1 MKKYLF
7 LSLLSIAIALVSHS
21 RQSDESKIR
30 AILQQQTEA
39 WNAGNLELFM
49 QGYWKSDSLLFI
61 GSSGVTYGWQ
71 KTLDNYKR
79 GYPNRQ
85 AMGILKFEIL
95 KVQRLSADHFFVV
108 GKWMLQREVGNL
120 SGHYTL
126 IWRLIEGEWKI
137 VSDHSS

>member
-49 QGYWKSDSLLFI
+49 QGYWQSDSLLFI

>member
-7 LSLLSIAIALVSHS
+7 LSLLSLGLAFVSHS
-21 RQSDESKIR
+21 QLTDEAKIR
-30 AILQQQTEA
+30 SILQQQTEA
-39 WNAGNLELFM
+39 WNAGDLELFM

-85 AMGILKFEIL
+85 AMGTLKFEIL
-95 KVQRLSADHFFVV
+95 KVQRLAPNHFFVV

>member
-49 QGYWKSDSLLFI
+49 QGYWQSDSLLFI

-137 VSDHSS
+137 VSDHSN